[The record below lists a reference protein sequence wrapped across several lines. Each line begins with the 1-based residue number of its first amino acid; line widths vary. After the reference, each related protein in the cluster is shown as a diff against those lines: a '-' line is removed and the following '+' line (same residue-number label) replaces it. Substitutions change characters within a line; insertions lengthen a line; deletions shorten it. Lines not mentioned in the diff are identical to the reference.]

1 MAITLFVSAIVLMA
15 LGFPVAFALAMSA
28 AIAVFAGGRYP
39 QLIVF
44 KEMFTGIDSFPLMA
58 VPFFILAA
66 EIMSGGAL
74 TIVLLRFAAQFVGH
88 LRGGLG
94 HANILSLT
102 LFSGISGSALADA
115 AGPGSMMVKM
125 MDKAGYSRAYA
136 AALTAST
143 AIVGPIIPPSII
155 MIIYALQ
162 DENVSV
168 GGLFIAG
175 FAPGILIAVA
185 MAIVNWRV
193 CVKRDYRSRE
203 PRPSGREMLVNS
215 VKAIPALMLVVLI
228 LVGIR
233 FGIFTPTEASVV
245 AVFYALVCGK
255 WVYRTL
261 EWKALPHIAARS
273 ALLTASVLLV
283 VAASA
288 AFAWVLTI
296 EGIPQQLAETIVS
309 WNLSPVTFLVA
320 VNILLLLFGIFME
333 PLPGVMILVPIL
345 APIASALGID
355 PIHFAM
361 VVIVNLTLG
370 MITPPVGGLLFVTS
384 VATKVPLAALTR
396 ELPPFLLAHLVVL
409 IMLTFIPA
417 ISTWL
422 PHTLGFF
429 FFLRAKDA
437 DHSGHQH

>member
-1 MAITLFVSAIVLMA
+1 MAVTLFIAVVVLLA
-15 LGFPVAFALAMSA
+15 LGFPVAFALAISA
-28 AIAVFAGGRYP
+28 ALAVFVGGRYP
-39 QLIVF
+39 QLVVF

-66 EIMSGGAL
+66 ELMSGGAL
-74 TIVLLRFAAQFVGH
+74 TAVLLRFAAQFVGH

-94 HANILSLT
+94 YANVLSLT

-125 MDKAGYSRAYA
+125 MDKAGYARPYA

-143 AIVGPIIPPSII
+143 AIVGPIIPPSVS

-168 GGLFIAG
+168 GGLFVAG
-175 FAPGILIAVA
+175 FVPGILIAIA
-185 MAIVNWRV
+185 MAAVNWWV
-193 CVKRDYRSRE
+193 CKKRDYRSRE
-203 PRPSGREMLVNS
+203 PRPSGREILVNS
-215 VKAIPALMLVVLI
+215 FKAIPALLLIVLI
-228 LVGIR
+228 IVGIR

-261 EWKALPHIAARS
+261 QWKAVPAIAARS
-273 ALLTASVLLV
+273 AMLTSSVLLV
-283 VAASA
+283 MATSA
-288 AFAWVLTI
+288 AFAWVLTV
-296 EGIPQQLAETIVS
+296 EGIPQYLSQLIVS
-309 WNLSPVTFLVA
+309 WELSPVMFLVA
-320 VNILLLLFGIFME
+320 VNVLLLVFGIFME

-355 PIHFAM
+355 PTHFAM

-370 MITPPVGGLLFVTS
+370 MITPPVGGLLFVTAVS
-384 VATKVPLAALTR
+384 TRVSITALTR
-396 ELPPFLLAHLVVL
+396 EMPPFLLAHFVVL
-409 IMLTFIPA
+409 ALLTFVPQL
-417 ISTWL
+417 STWL
-422 PHTLGFF
+422 PHSLGF
-429 FFLRAKDA
+429 
-437 DHSGHQH
+437 

>member
-1 MAITLFVSAIVLMA
+1 MMDPSFLLVISACVFLAIGV
-15 LGFPVAFALAMSA
+15 PVAFALGLAT
-28 AIAVFAGGRYP
+28 AVTLILAENYP
-39 QLIVF
+39 LMVLL
-44 KEMFTGIDSFPLMA
+44 KETFTGIDSFPLMA

-66 EIMSGGAL
+66 ELKSGGSL
-74 TIVLLRFAAQFVGH
+74 TEVLLRFAGQFVGH
-88 LRGGLG
+88 KRGGLG
-94 HANILSLT
+94 YTNVVSLT
-102 LFSGISGSALADA
+102 FFSGILGSALADA
-115 AGPGSMMVKM
+115 AGPGAMLIRM
-125 MDKAGYSRAYA
+125 MDKAGYDRAYA

-296 EGIPQQLAETIVS
+296 EGVPQQLAETIVS

-422 PHTLGFF
+422 PHTLGF
-429 FFLRAKDA
+429 
-437 DHSGHQH
+437 